1 MWLMNKYFTKDQF
14 NICLIKGDLRDMK
27 KIKEMSK
34 SIFQENL
41 LATIKEI
48 ISDEDIEEKK
58 LRFKIVPVYE
68 EKKSFNAVDDSMRLI
83 ALSEKNVGNRLLTLE
98 ETVRLVACNSPLVP
112 IWINVSLI
120 NTDGDKIIFNFETSL
135 RFRKPSLLRN
145 AETGHPPFKA
155 IQFTQL

>member
-1 MWLMNKYFTKDQF
+1 
-14 NICLIKGDLRDMK
+14 MK

-48 ISDEDIEEKK
+48 MSDDDFEEKK

-155 IQFTQL
+155 II

>member
-14 NICLIKGDLRDMK
+14 NICLIKGELRDMK

-48 ISDEDIEEKK
+48 MSDEDFEEKK

-83 ALSEKNVGNRLLTLE
+83 ALSQKNVGNRLLTLE

-155 IQFTQL
+155 II

>member
-1 MWLMNKYFTKDQF
+1 
-14 NICLIKGDLRDMK
+14 MK

-48 ISDEDIEEKK
+48 MSDEDFEEKK

-155 IQFTQL
+155 II

>member
-1 MWLMNKYFTKDQF
+1 MNKYFTKDQF
-14 NICLIKGDLRDMK
+14 NICLIKGELRDMK

-48 ISDEDIEEKK
+48 MSDEDFEEKK

-83 ALSEKNVGNRLLTLE
+83 ALSQKNVGNRLLTLE

-155 IQFTQL
+155 II